1 MKRLVLYIHGKDGS
15 AGEDVHY
22 RPLFP
27 GCEVTGLDYR
37 SATPWGAGKEI
48 RDAAERLKGEYGRI
62 TLIANSIGAYFSMNA
77 GIDGLLDK
85 AYFISPVVDM
95 ERLILE
101 LMNRAGVTEERL
113 RELGV
118 ISTAFGEELS
128 WAYLRFA
135 REHSVTWKV
144 PTEILYGEGDTL
156 TPYETVAAFAK
167 AHGAGLTVMKKG
179 EHWFRTQEQMRFL
192 DGWIKRSESGEG
204 EDT

>member
-15 AGEDVHY
+15 AGEGVHY

-37 SATPWGAGKEI
+37 SATPWEAGKEI
-48 RDAAERLKGEYGRI
+48 RDAAERLKGEYGRM

-135 REHSVTWKV
+135 REHSVTWIV

-179 EHWFRTQEQMRFL
+179 EHWFHTQEQMRFL